1 MKLLCVI
8 DNLGT
13 GGAQRQILN
22 LAIGLHRA
30 GHDVSM
36 YCYAPGALLAPY
48 LEKEGLRVHVQLKK
62 SRFSLDV
69 IGGLRC
75 FIDEGRFEAVVSFLN
90 TPNFYTI
97 LASRRSKTR
106 PVVVVSERFCDLP
119 GNPNT
124 IELGVRQLYRL
135 SDMIVVNSHHQR
147 LNFLHRYPWMDGRV
161 MTIYNGYDLQ
171 EFRPASREPENS
183 ELKILAVASVSR
195 YKNGLCLVQA
205 LDVLRREHDLR
216 PRVSWVGQRMRS
228 GDRGAYLRTME
239 EEIQRTGISGQWEW
253 LDQRTDIPDLF
264 RRHDILVHPSYGEG
278 LPNVVCEAM
287 ACGRPVILSN
297 VLDHPRL
304 VADGVNG
311 YLFDRHDPAELARKI
326 KQFIA
331 LPPDERHRMGQNGR
345 AFAEK
350 NLTLERYV
358 REYDELLSRLVRSR
372 APRSH

>member
-48 LEKEGLRVHVQLKK
+48 LEKEGLGVHVQLKK

-69 IGGLRC
+69 IGGLRR
-75 FIDEGRFEAVVSFLN
+75 FIDEGRFEA
-90 TPNFYTI
+90 
-97 LASRRSKTR
+97 
-106 PVVVVSERFCDLP
+106 
-119 GNPNT
+119 
-124 IELGVRQLYRL
+124 
-135 SDMIVVNSHHQR
+135 
-147 LNFLHRYPWMDGRV
+147 
-161 MTIYNGYDLQ
+161 
-171 EFRPASREPENS
+171 
-183 ELKILAVASVSR
+183 
-195 YKNGLCLVQA
+195 
-205 LDVLRREHDLR
+205 LDVLRREHGLR

-264 RRHDILVHPSYGEG
+264 RQHDVLVHPSYGEG

-331 LPPDERHRMGQNGR
+331 LPPDERHRMGQNG
-345 AFAEK
+345 
-350 NLTLERYV
+350 
-358 REYDELLSRLVRSR
+358 
-372 APRSH
+372 